1 MKLVKRMLFP
11 CLFALT
17 LLTACQK
24 TSPTSTIAP
33 TIAPTTQ
40 PTDPPHICQPASEN
54 YLIDKDSHWQL
65 CDCGKKIH
73 IADHQINQEK
83 CVDCGVT
90 IANESDG
97 STTLTMER
105 SLVTS
110 GLNFPKWV
118 RRYDADGRLF
128 YECTYDLDEQWQYH
142 IDYHYYFADGSW
154 EDAVCDGFGNPTQR
168 TLFDINGNVTDIF
181 TYSYTYYPNDPTP
194 THVDCF
200 QNEVLIYKEI
210 YSRYNG
216 QPFRSRRTDYRADG
230 RYSVMNFDENG
241 NVKDYSCFNADG
253 TPLNHSNRY
262 NRELG
267 RPLVGSWYVIV
278 QSNTHTMGLY
288 NCENT
293 QVNVLLT
300 YTFALNGTLTITQD
314 VDPEFMYQYYYNDHL
329 RALIELTFFEHPT
342 MEEKEAACQAQFGM
356 SLHEK
361 AVEYANGCDLT
372 LEGHQVHQGV
382 YFVEEDMLYIADSWI
397 TFETGNIFVIDG
409 DILRIYSNSVL
420 PLVRMV
426 PDVEDYSDRFIQA
439 NCQDLFGTWKGKV
452 TLDGKSLGLGESNR
466 SITANVTV
474 TFDDQ
479 GKMTIIIEMDPM
491 EFRTFTIEA
500 SIDAILQSYS
510 DKTPTQVDSSY
521 LLWYGMTLRE
531 YITSQVDAQNP
542 AANSVLEWL
551 GSYFIENGLL
561 YTANHQGGEL
571 DSDAYSLEGD
581 KLIIPDPDTGLTL
594 ELTKVP

>member
-1 MKLVKRMLFP
+1 MKLLKRMLFP
-11 CLFALT
+11 CLLVLT
-17 LLTACQK
+17 LLTACEE
-24 TSPTSTIAP
+24 TSPTSIVTS
-33 TIAPTTQ
+33 TTE

-54 YLIDKDSHWQL
+54 YLMDKDSHWQI
-65 CDCGKKIH
+65 CDCGEKIH
-73 IADHQINQEK
+73 ITDHQTDKKK

-90 IANESDG
+90 ITSESDG

-105 SLVTS
+105 SFVTS
-110 GLNFPKWV
+110 GLNFPEWV
-118 RRYDADGRLF
+118 RSYDADGRLF
-128 YECTYDLDEQWQYH
+128 YECTCDLDEQWQYH
-142 IDYHYYFADGSW
+142 IDYHYYYADGSW

-168 TLFDINGNVTDIF
+168 TLFDAKGNVTDIF
-181 TYSYTYYPNDPTP
+181 TYSYTYYQNNPTP

-210 YSRYNG
+210 YSRYND

-230 RYSVMNFDENG
+230 RYSVMNFDEKG
-241 NVKDYSCFNADG
+241 NIKDYSCFNADG
-253 TPLNHSNRY
+253 TPMNHSNRY

-267 RPLVGSWYVIV
+267 RPLVGSWYVMV
-278 QSNTHTMGLY
+278 QSDTRTLGLY

-300 YTFALNGTLTITQD
+300 YTFALNGALTITQD
-314 VDPEFMYQYYYNDHL
+314 VDPEFMYQYYYNDSL
-329 RALIELTFFEHPT
+329 RALIELTFYEHPT

-361 AVEYANGCDLT
+361 AAEYANGCDLT
-372 LEGHQVHQGV
+372 LEGHRVHQGV
-382 YFVEEDMLYIADSWI
+382 YFVEEDTLYIADSWI

-409 DILRIYSNSVL
+409 DTLRIYADSVL
-420 PLVRMV
+420 PLVRIV
-426 PDVEDYSDRFIQA
+426 PDVEDYFDRFVQT
-439 NCQDLFGTWKGKV
+439 NCQDFFGTWKGKV
-452 TLDGKSLGLGESNR
+452 TLDSKSLGLGESTR

-479 GKMTIIIEMDPM
+479 GKMTIVIEMDPT

-521 LLWYGMTLRE
+521 LLRYGMTLRE
-531 YITSQVDAQNP
+531 YITSQVDSQNI
-542 AANSVLEWL
+542 AANSVLEWI
-551 GSYFIENGLL
+551 GSYFIEDDLL
-561 YTANHQGGEL
+561 YTADYQGGEL
-571 DSDAYSLEGD
+571 DSDSYSLEGD
-581 KLIIPDPDTGLTL
+581 ELTFSDPDTGLSL